1 MELNEAKQAE
11 RQRVGAIIGHPNAK
25 GREAMANHLALNT
38 EMSVEDAGALLAVA
52 PIAQVEAPEK
62 KEESADK
69 TKTNDKFVEAMDA
82 DAHPNVGPDGKA
94 DEKVEKSGS
103 EELMEAFTAATG
115 YDFTK

>member
-38 EMSVEDAGALLAVA
+38 DMSVDDAAALLAVA
-52 PIAQVEAPEK
+52 PVAQVEVV
-62 KEESADK
+62 EEAAK
-69 TKTNDKFVEAMDA
+69 PKNEKFVEAMNQD
-82 DAHPNVGPDGKA
+82 DHPNVGPDGKPLESA
-94 DEKVEKSGS
+94 EKTQAN
-103 EELMEAFTAATG
+103 ELMEAFTAATG

>member
-38 EMSVEDAGALLAVA
+38 DMSVDDAAALLAVA
-52 PIAQVEAPEK
+52 PVAHVEVVEK
-62 KEESADK
+62 TGEAAKNA
-69 TKTNDKFVEAMDA
+69 KFVEAMNQD
-82 DAHPNVGPDGKA
+82 DHPNVGPDGKPLESA
-94 DEKVEKSGS
+94 EKTQAN
-103 EELMEAFTAATG
+103 ELMEAFTAATG

>member
-38 EMSVEDAGALLAVA
+38 DMSVDDAAALLAVA
-52 PIAQVEAPEK
+52 PVAHVEVV
-62 KEESADK
+62 EEADK
-69 TKTNDKFVEAMDA
+69 PKNKKFVEAMNQD
-82 DAHPNVGPDGKA
+82 DHPNVGPDGKPLA
-94 DEKVEKSGS
+94 SAEKTQAN
-103 EELMEAFTAATG
+103 ELMEAFTAATG